1 MKKTMEEILQEQGL
15 EQECIYDFLYPER
28 KGEKG
33 NTLVDQ
39 NLSQLQHLQNDEKIG
54 VKKNNNKTTGG

>member
-28 KGEKG
+28 KGER
-33 NTLVDQ
+33 
-39 NLSQLQHLQNDEKIG
+39 EKQRNEKHISRSEQPSVRADG
-54 VKKNNNKTTGG
+54 KA

>member
-28 KGEKG
+28 KGEKQI
-33 NTLVDQ
+33 TIVDQ

-54 VKKNNNKTTGG
+54 DKVDDD

>member
-33 NTLVDQ
+33 STLVDQ

-54 VKKNNNKTTGG
+54 VK

>member
-28 KGEKG
+28 KGEKQR
-33 NTLVDQ
+33 N
-39 NLSQLQHLQNDEKIG
+39 EKHISRSEQPSVRADG
-54 VKKNNNKTTGG
+54 KAER